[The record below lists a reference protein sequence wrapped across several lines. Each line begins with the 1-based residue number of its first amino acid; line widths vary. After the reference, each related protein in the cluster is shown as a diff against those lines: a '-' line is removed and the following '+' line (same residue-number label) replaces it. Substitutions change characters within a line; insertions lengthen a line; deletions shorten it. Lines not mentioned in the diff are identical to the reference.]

1 MDSLL
6 TYICKH
12 YDGVLN
18 NAWRI
23 ASGNPLRDLTNEIL
37 SMSNAVDGTSF
48 EEILEN
54 IVSSENLQAENGS
67 TSSGFDG
74 EVMIRVSHNNRI
86 LSAMNKSSS
95 FVLSAAALPKLEEI
109 TDESNI
115 STRYLMI
122 GRSYEGEHEGELKKA
137 DVEKQ
142 EMLDKL
148 KNLFSSE
155 REYVHEVN
163 SQVTSAEDLK
173 ISAWTNS
180 SEVAHLAR
188 KKCQLERKVE
198 KSSNHCQAHC
208 TCETLCRRY
217 LRNAAP
223 IKSAQRIPMEFLKQ
237 NTVKVFKKHS
247 TVVIICGCLQQE
259 VLNAMGYRHG
269 WLIFINMDVLAM
281 VLHNISDVRVLSS
294 TLLKWERKVAILF
307 NVFSNSD
314 MVSSHRRARVLH
326 T

>member
-23 ASGNPLRDLTNEIL
+23 ASGNPLHDLTNEIL

-48 EEILEN
+48 EEMLEN
-54 IVSSENLQAENGS
+54 NVSENIQAENGG
-67 TSSGFDG
+67 TSSVFDG
-74 EVMIRVSHNNRI
+74 EAKIRVSHNKRI
-86 LSAMNKSSS
+86 LSAINKSSS

-109 TDESNI
+109 TGESNI
-115 STRYLMI
+115 SMRYLMI
-122 GRSYEGEHEGELKKA
+122 GRSYESEQEGELKKA
-137 DVEKQ
+137 DGEKQ
-142 EMLDKL
+142 EMVDKL
-148 KNLFSSE
+148 KNLFSNE

-188 KKCQLERKVE
+188 KKCQVERTVE
-198 KSSNHCQAHC
+198 ESSNHCQAHC

-217 LRNAAP
+217 LRNDAP
-223 IKSAQRIPMEFLKQ
+223 IKSAQRIPMEFFEQ
-237 NTVKVFKKHS
+237 NTVQVFKKRS
-247 TVVIICGCLQQE
+247 TVLIICGCLQQE
-259 VLNAMGYRHG
+259 VLKAMGYRHG
-269 WLIFINMDVLAM
+269 WLILINMDVLAM
-281 VLHNISDVRVLSS
+281 VQHNISDVRVLSS
-294 TLLKWERKVAILF
+294 TLLKWERKVTILL

-314 MVSSHRRARVLH
+314 MGSSHRRTRVLH

>member
-37 SMSNAVDGTSF
+37 SMSNGVDGTSF

-54 IVSSENLQAENGS
+54 IVTSENLQAENGG

-74 EVMIRVSHNNRI
+74 EAMIRVSHNNRI
-86 LSAMNKSSS
+86 LSAINKSSS
-95 FVLSAAALPKLEEI
+95 FVLSAAALPKLEEV

-115 STRYLMI
+115 SMRYLMI
-122 GRSYEGEHEGELKKA
+122 GRSYESGHEGELKKA

-148 KNLFSSE
+148 KNLFSNE

-188 KKCQLERKVE
+188 KKCQVERKVE
-198 KSSNHCQAHC
+198 KSSNHCQARC

-223 IKSAQRIPMEFLKQ
+223 IKSAQRIPMEFLEQ
-237 NTVKVFKKHS
+237 NTVKVFKKRS

-259 VLNAMGYRHG
+259 VLKAMGYRHG

-281 VLHNISDVRVLSS
+281 VQHNIPDVRVLSS
-294 TLLKWERKVAILF
+294 TLLKWERKVTILF

-314 MVSSHRRARVLH
+314 MLSSQRRARALH

>member
-67 TSSGFDG
+67 TGSGFDG

-86 LSAMNKSSS
+86 LSAINKSSS

-237 NTVKVFKKHS
+237 NTVKVFKKRS